1 MLSLDKGRKLKVHKT
16 FQRHLGRLIKVL
28 SILSTFNLCLAS
40 GGLGKNCKT
49 WPQYFYENFSN
60 QISATILSS
69 IPKHENYKQDLL
81 TYCME
86 LQYQQE
92 QHVRKLFY
100 KSLLNFA
107 YLWGRAGLTKNKKQN
122 YFSLPGHQLAE
133 YLILRLCF
141 KHLTETKTTCR
152 TSSTNIRQ
160 PYTH

>member
-1 MLSLDKGRKLKVHKT
+1 MLSLDKGRKLKVHKR
-16 FQRHLGRLIKVL
+16 FRRHPGRPLNVL
-28 SILSTFNLCLAS
+28 CTFNLRLAS
-40 GGLGKNCKT
+40 RGLGKNCKT

-60 QISATILSS
+60 QISATIVSS
-69 IPKHENYKQDLL
+69 ISKYENYKKDLL

-86 LQYQQE
+86 LQYEQD
-92 QHVRKLFY
+92 QHVKKLFY

-107 YLWGRAGLTKNKKQN
+107 YLWGRVGLTINKKQK

-133 YLILRLCF
+133 NLTLRLCF
-141 KHLTETKTTCR
+141 KHKTETKTTCR